1 MLLKKFFVASLFLA
15 LSLSMGVGQALAH
28 GVVDQSQTTASVYDF
43 PTDDGWEGQTFTPTV
58 SNMTGF
64 DIEVSFGVS
73 PVFFQIRNFGTDEIL
88 STVSGVTLTPG
99 INHIDLPSKIFFT
112 PGTKHSILRIAG
124 GPGFSF
130 MGNPGNP
137 YAGGAAIFED
147 VEESDFGID
156 LYFKTYYDDS
166 DTTPPDVPTLLLPA
180 DGSVTNDS
188 TPTFDWT
195 DSSDPSAPVS
205 YDLLVDNDSDFSSPV
220 ISEVG
225 LTDSTFI
232 PGLALSDALYYW
244 KVLAKDAEGNTS
256 AYTTP
261 FSFTLDS
268 TSPETIID
276 SVKDGN
282 GADITDGG
290 STLSDSAT
298 FEFSS
303 TEIATF
309 ECDLDG
315 AGFSSCTSPK
325 TYNGLGLGVHTFTVR
340 AVDAVG
346 NVDPTPAELS
356 WEIIT
361 PKQAIKDLQQKV
373 KDLDLPFVTKI
384 VLNAY
389 LEPTKS
395 LLCDNNQHNDIGACI
410 LLKSFVKQVQ
420 QFSKQPVKTGVTA
433 DIAASLIEDAQVI
446 RVALGC
452 R

>member
-43 PTDDGWEGQTFTPTV
+43 PTDDGWEGQTLTPTV
-58 SNMTGF
+58 SNMIGF

-130 MGNPGNP
+130 MCNPGNP
-137 YAGGAAIFED
+137 YAGGAAIF
-147 VEESDFGID
+147 
-156 LYFKTYYDDS
+156 
-166 DTTPPDVPTLLLPA
+166 
-180 DGSVTNDS
+180 
-188 TPTFDWT
+188 
-195 DSSDPSAPVS
+195 
-205 YDLLVDNDSDFSSPV
+205 
-220 ISEVG
+220 EVG

-276 SVKDGN
+276 SVKNGN
-282 GADITDGG
+282 GADMLDGG

>member
-1 MLLKKFFVASLFLA
+1 
-15 LSLSMGVGQALAH
+15 
-28 GVVDQSQTTASVYDF
+28 
-43 PTDDGWEGQTFTPTV
+43 
-58 SNMTGF
+58 
-64 DIEVSFGVS
+64 
-73 PVFFQIRNFGTDEIL
+73 
-88 STVSGVTLTPG
+88 
-99 INHIDLPSKIFFT
+99 
-112 PGTKHSILRIAG
+112 
-124 GPGFSF
+124 

-282 GADITDGG
+282 GADIPDGG

>member
-58 SNMTGF
+58 SNMIGF

-88 STVSGVTLTPG
+88 STVSGVTLTSG

-147 VEESDFGID
+147 AEESDFGID

-282 GADITDGG
+282 GADMPDGG

-315 AGFSSCTSPK
+315 AGFAPCVSPQ
-325 TYNGLGLGVHTFTVR
+325 TYGGLEFGSHTFMAR
-340 AVDAVG
+340 ATDGVG
-346 NVDPTPAELS
+346 NTDLTPVVHS
-356 WEIIT
+356 WDVLTI
-361 PKQAIKDLQQKV
+361 KQAIEALKEKV
-373 KDLDLPFVTKI
+373 QDLDASFQVKVTLGALLK
-384 VLNAY
+384 AA
-389 LEPTKS
+389 KS
-395 LLCDNNQHNDIGACI
+395 LVCNKSKLDDIGGCVI
-410 LLKSFVKQVQ
+410 LKTFIKRTE
-420 QFSKQPVKTGVTA
+420 QFAKHPLKTGLDSDEA
-433 DIAASLIEDAQVI
+433 SSLIEDAQ
-446 RVALGC
+446 
-452 R
+452 